1 MPHVRRLSPA
11 VLILLC
17 VISPFARGKEVFHA
31 PTQEE
36 LAMTSLPSAPGSHAV
51 ILEWEHRQDDT
62 DAWESEYVRIKIFD
76 REAAKY
82 ADIELPYVGG
92 FSWIRTLE
100 ARTIHPDGKII
111 PFDGKTYDK
120 VIAKSTRIAF
130 MARTFSFPD
139 VQPGSILEYF
149 YVRATN
155 GKNLRPTHW
164 VLQKDLPVVK
174 EMVWFSPLTTARS
187 YYTHS
192 GLPPG
197 KALKQAGT
205 HYELTLENMP
215 AVEDEPFSPPERQT
229 TAHIDFYYKD
239 RNIDYEHYWE
249 QLSARRAAMVAVN
262 LSDSRLI
269 RRTAE
274 ELTAGA
280 ATPDEKLRRI
290 YARVQEIRNVS
301 YEPYKSGQ
309 ERDCESSSVDGVL
322 KNGCGWRN
330 QLNRLFVSL
339 ARAAGLD
346 ACVVDAASRE
356 DAFFAPQVTDYSQL
370 DYEMALVTIDG
381 RERFFDPAMPA
392 APFGILPWE
401 VTAVKVMK
409 LVRGAGVF
417 TGTPHLAPADAVI
430 RRRADLRVE
439 DGVVKGRVTIAF
451 IGEEALQRRYAGHN
465 DDEATNRRALE
476 DLVKTWLPNGSSVK
490 LASLGT
496 MKSSAEPLTAAFDVE
511 LANTGSFAGSRIL
524 FPLSIFTAASTNPFP
539 ASQRKHDIYFHY
551 ERQSEDEVVLAIP
564 DGYAV
569 ESLPAVR
576 ELNLGGLA
584 FRNSWTSDAH
594 AVTFNRTFTVNTLL
608 IPKTSYEQVRQFYDH
623 SLAAD
628 QESIILKH

>member
-17 VISPFARGKEVFHA
+17 LISPFARGKEVFHP
-31 PTQEE
+31 PTPEE
-36 LAMTSLPSAPGSHAV
+36 LAMTSVSSAPGAHAV

-62 DAWESEYVRIKIFD
+62 DAWESEYIRIKIFD

-82 ADIELPYVGG
+82 ADIELPYLGG
-92 FSWIRTLE
+92 YSWIRKVE

-120 VIAKSTRIAF
+120 VIAKSTRVAF
-130 MARTFSFPD
+130 MAKTFSFPD

-155 GKNLRPTHW
+155 SKNFRPTHW

-174 EMVWFSPLTTARS
+174 ETVWFSPLTTARS

-192 GLPPG
+192 GLPAG
-197 KALKQAGT
+197 KALKQEGA
-205 HYELTLENMP
+205 HYELTLENVP
-215 AVEDEPFSPPERQT
+215 AVEDEPFSPPARQT
-229 TAHIDFYYKD
+229 TAHIDFYYKQSD
-239 RNIDYEHYWE
+239 IDYEHYWE
-249 QLSARRAAMVAVN
+249 QISARRAAMEAVN

-269 RRTAE
+269 RQTAG

-280 ATPDEKLRRI
+280 ATADEKLRRI
-290 YARVQEIRNVS
+290 YARVQQIRNVT

-309 ERDCESSSVDGVL
+309 ERDCESSSVDSVL
-322 KNGCGWRN
+322 KNGCGWRI
-330 QLNRLFVSL
+330 QLTRLFVSL
-339 ARAAGLD
+339 ARAAGFD
-346 ACVVDAASRE
+346 AYVVDAASRD

-370 DYEMALVTIDG
+370 DYELALVMVDG
-381 RERFFDPAMPA
+381 KERFFDPAMPA

-409 LVRGAGVF
+409 LVKGGSAF
-417 TGTPHLAPADAVI
+417 TGTPHLAPGDAVI
-430 RRRADLRVE
+430 RRKADLRVE
-439 DGVVKGRVTIAF
+439 DGIVKGTVTIAF
-451 IGEEALQRRYAGHN
+451 SGEEALQRRYAGLN

-476 DLVKTWLPNGSSVK
+476 DFVKMWLPNGSAAK
-490 LASLGT
+490 LKSLGS
-496 MKSSAEPLTAAFDVE
+496 MKSSDGPLTATFDVE
-511 LANTGSFAGSRIL
+511 LANTGSIAGSRIL
-524 FPLSIFTAASTNPFP
+524 LPLSIFTLASTNPFS

-564 DGYAV
+564 DGYAI

-584 FRNSWTSDAH
+584 FRNSWKSDAH

-608 IPKTSYEQVRQFYDH
+608 IPKTSYEQVRQFYDS